1 MNDELEEIDIEI
13 QRLKKTVIKMDTMKK
28 DLQNLMLLSGSKDFE
43 DRLLQLKNTYTTEK
57 EQSFI
62 YEFFL
67 NDMKETHQS
76 IKKVSERLNAIK
88 IAEAV

>member
-13 QRLKKTVIKMDTMKK
+13 QRLKKTVIKMDTLKK

-76 IKKVSERLNAIK
+76 IKKVSERLNTIK

>member
-1 MNDELEEIDIEI
+1 
-13 QRLKKTVIKMDTMKK
+13 MDTLKK

-43 DRLLQLKNTYTTEK
+43 DRLLRLKNTYTTEK

>member
-1 MNDELEEIDIEI
+1 
-13 QRLKKTVIKMDTMKK
+13 MDTLKK

-43 DRLLQLKNTYTTEK
+43 DRLLQLKNIYTTEK

>member
-1 MNDELEEIDIEI
+1 
-13 QRLKKTVIKMDTMKK
+13 MDTLKK

-43 DRLLQLKNTYTTEK
+43 DRLLRLKNTYTTVK

>member
-1 MNDELEEIDIEI
+1 
-13 QRLKKTVIKMDTMKK
+13 MDTLKK

-67 NDMKETHQS
+67 NDMKETQRLS
-76 IKKVSERLNAIK
+76 AGSSYYYVFNTKVKNK
-88 IAEAV
+88 

>member
-1 MNDELEEIDIEI
+1 
-13 QRLKKTVIKMDTMKK
+13 MDTLKK

-62 YEFFL
+62 Y
-67 NDMKETHQS
+67 DMKETHQS

>member
-1 MNDELEEIDIEI
+1 
-13 QRLKKTVIKMDTMKK
+13 MDTLKK

-43 DRLLQLKNTYTTEK
+43 DRLLQLKNAYTTEK

>member
-1 MNDELEEIDIEI
+1 
-13 QRLKKTVIKMDTMKK
+13 MDTLKK

-43 DRLLQLKNTYTTEK
+43 DRLLKLKNTYTTEK

>member
-13 QRLKKTVIKMDTMKK
+13 QRLKKTVIKMDTLKK

>member
-1 MNDELEEIDIEI
+1 
-13 QRLKKTVIKMDTMKK
+13 MDTLKK